1 MVAPEVV
8 KMATSGAACIK
19 IFVKMTSFFVSV
31 NDIVVLTC
39 SCVCCRRSRYLSPC
53 VSPIIDQF
61 LAAGR
66 GPRVTPRSPVPRQ
79 ISRRFGTKP
88 LGVDDGIKVFEFG
101 TSPWPQHGTPCIL
114 RKGLSE
120 RGKFWKGP
128 GNDLHISYQGG
139 ETTFKIMS
147 DMMCF

>member
-1 MVAPEVV
+1 M
-8 KMATSGAACIK
+8 
-19 IFVKMTSFFVSV
+19 

-88 LGVDDGIKVFEFG
+88 LGVDDGIKVFEFV

-114 RKGLSE
+114 RKGLSK

-139 ETTFKIMS
+139 ETTLRLCRTWCNFNTRFPSKMTSVKKHMS
-147 DMMCF
+147 YFCFNSISI